1 MELNECREI
10 PEIPSGKLLIDNDPK
25 DTAMQH
31 TIDIFFTLPR
41 RQPFEK
47 FYSLV
52 KEGQIV

>member
-31 TIDIFFTLPR
+31 TIDFFFTLPR

>member
-10 PEIPSGKLLIDNDPK
+10 PEIPSGKLLI